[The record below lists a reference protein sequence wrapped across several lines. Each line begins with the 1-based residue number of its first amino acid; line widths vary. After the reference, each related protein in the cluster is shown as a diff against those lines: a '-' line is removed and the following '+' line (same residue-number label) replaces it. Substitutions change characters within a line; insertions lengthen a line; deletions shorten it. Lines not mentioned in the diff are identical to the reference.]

1 MFSRGGLSNL
11 WRFSATGFSTT
22 LPHTGSRRPN
32 RAELELCWSI
42 SLSWA
47 QTATQ
52 GQTGPSLR
60 FLSKNEV
67 TPPPK
72 KGGWLSSFLGS
83 SSLPYSFT
91 TGSHGSNRACLGY
104 RWCRFPT
111 QLSKPHTGPYGAE
124 FGFTVFSWGVSAPA
138 RLPSPFPA
146 CNSPPLG

>member
-1 MFSRGGLSNL
+1 MFSRGGFSNL

-72 KGGWLSSFLGS
+72 KGGLAIVFLGFVEFALLVYNRLTRLQQGLFGA
-83 SSLPYSFT
+83 SLVSFPYAAFKT
-91 TGSHGSNRACLGY
+91 AHRATRGRVWVY
-104 RWCRFPT
+104 RFFLRRFC
-111 QLSKPHTGPYGAE
+111 SGKA
-124 FGFTVFSWGVSAPA
+124 A
-138 RLPSPFPA
+138 SPFPT